1 MNTTNHL
8 YQEDP
13 LKSSEDLLARLT
25 ITVSRDEEFGYTC
38 DWDSTDSGTGALA
51 SIFYGIGYDDLIEKI
66 LNELRKQCVLEGNE
80 EDFLIIVQTIKG
92 FLLSA
97 GNVKDGTSGGISGE
111 SVAVSPRDVFKL

>member
-8 YQEDP
+8 YQEDLP
-13 LKSSEDLLARLT
+13 RSSEDLLAQLT
-25 ITVSRDEEFGYTC
+25 ITISKDEEFGYTC
-38 DWDSTDSGTGALA
+38 DWEPTESGISALA

-80 EDFLIIVQTIKG
+80 EDFLTIVQTIKG

-97 GNVKDGTSGGISGE
+97 GNIKDGTSGGISGE

>member
-8 YQEDP
+8 YQEDLP
-13 LKSSEDLLARLT
+13 SSSEDPLAQLT
-25 ITVSRDEEFGYTC
+25 ITISRDEEFGYTC
-38 DWDSTDSGTGALA
+38 DWDSTERGTNALA

-80 EDFLIIVQTIKG
+80 EDFLTIVQTIKG

-97 GNVKDGTSGGISGE
+97 GNIKDGTSGGISGE

>member
-38 DWDSTDSGTGALA
+38 DWDPTDSGTGALA